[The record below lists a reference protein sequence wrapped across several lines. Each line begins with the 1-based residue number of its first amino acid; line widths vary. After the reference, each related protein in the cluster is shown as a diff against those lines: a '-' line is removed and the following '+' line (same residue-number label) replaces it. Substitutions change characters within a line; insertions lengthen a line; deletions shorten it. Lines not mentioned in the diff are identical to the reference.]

1 MKNTKKELWVLP
13 TIALKL
19 VRNLIATKTETTE
32 SFKTK
37 REYIKTREAF
47 PAAIYTL
54 RKILISGDLWYL
66 RKNDIENSSDDIYSI
81 RFDFSGKTICGGPII
96 PIQVMRITK
105 NSPSKIV
112 DSIKIKFTD
121 DLKGVSLV
129 CHFLRDETI
138 RWQEIFKEIKKIKPN
153 LIDITLIGNI
163 GGSKFIVGQIY
174 PTLQITT
181 VNVDII
187 KINAPEMIETMEVFK
202 PQDTYISHQ
211 GKAFLDTQFNI
222 SPLK

>member
-13 TIALKL
+13 TVALKL
-19 VRNLIATKTETTE
+19 PRNLIATKTETTE
-32 SFKTK
+32 GFMTK

-47 PAAIYTL
+47 PAAIYAL

-81 RFDFSGKTICGGPII
+81 RFDFSDKTIVGGPAI

-105 NSPSKIV
+105 NSPIKIV
-112 DSIKIKFTD
+112 DAIKTKFTD
-121 DLKGVSLV
+121 DLNGVSLV
-129 CHFLRDETI
+129 CHFLRDEI
-138 RWQEIFKEIKKIKPN
+138 IKWQEIYQEIKDLKPN
-153 LIDITLIGNI
+153 LVDITLIGNT
-163 GGSKFIVGQIY
+163 GGNKFIVGQVY
-174 PTLQITT
+174 PSLQITI
-181 VNVDII
+181 VNIDII
-187 KINAPEMIETMEVFK
+187 KINAPQMIETMEVFK

-211 GKAFLDTQFNI
+211 GKALLDTQFNI